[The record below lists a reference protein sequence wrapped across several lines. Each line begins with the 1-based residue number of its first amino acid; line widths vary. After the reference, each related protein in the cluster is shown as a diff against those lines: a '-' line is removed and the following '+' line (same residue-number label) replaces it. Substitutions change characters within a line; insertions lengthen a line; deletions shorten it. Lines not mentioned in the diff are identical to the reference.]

1 MKMREQKTTTPILL
15 LIGAF
20 VLALGFRFIRLG
32 VLPLSNLES
41 EIALQA
47 LAVARGE
54 RVVFGSY
61 MSLVGLT
68 GLDFFL
74 FSSSNFLARFWGASF
89 GAMIVFVPFIFR
101 KQIGHW
107 PAAIASLI
115 LAISPEMVGL
125 SRILGSP
132 VTALVCLLLA
142 GGFYLK
148 RKPIMSGMLLAL
160 GLMSGSAFW
169 LGLIIL
175 GISLWI
181 SSGLFDFF
189 EDFSLSPIQ
198 NKLGFWSRF
207 GVSFLAAILIIGSS
221 FSLASE
227 GLSGVFG
234 GLAVFIGGFG
244 KPFSGTFFLKPLAL
258 VAYTL
263 PAVLLGVWGA
273 VRGLL
278 LRNKLDMFLL
288 VWVLVGLAFV
298 LLYPQATP
306 ADIIW
311 VTLPL
316 WILSAR
322 VIVAA
327 WQAPDSDWL
336 VVAGTAVMMVV
347 ISAFILISLRT
358 LISPTLAQDQRL
370 NYLIAILGG
379 VVLLVAIALLVMYGW
394 SQSVALPGV
403 MIGFAVVIV
412 VGMIALSVNTTGLGP
427 ERTHELWF
435 PDDENLTTRWLTME
449 MDRVIDWNESGGS
462 PVDVAVSNF
471 EPAGLVWALRDHDP
485 VSFVPYLAPSTQ
497 PGIVITDEL
506 SDPQISNSYRGQD
519 LVWSTR
525 VSWEGL
531 SAYDYLMWLITRAMP
546 KEERQIILWV
556 RTDLMPDAQF
566 AP

>member
-1 MKMREQKTTTPILL
+1 MREQNPKIPILL

-20 VLALGFRFIRLG
+20 VFALGFRFIRLG

-47 LAVARGE
+47 LAVGRGE
-54 RVVFGSY
+54 RVVFGPF
-61 MSLVGLT
+61 MSIVGLT

-74 FSSSNFLARFWGASF
+74 FSSSNFLARFWGALF
-89 GAMIVFVPFIFR
+89 GTLIVFVPFIFR
-101 KQIGHW
+101 KQIGLW
-107 PAAIASLI
+107 PAVVASLI
-115 LAISPEMVGL
+115 LAISPDMVGL

-142 GGFYLK
+142 VGFYLK
-148 RKPIMSGMLLAL
+148 RKPILSGMLLAL

-169 LGLIIL
+169 MGLIIL

-189 EDFSLSPIQ
+189 ETYSLAPIN
-198 NKLGFWSRF
+198 NKRRYWTRF
-207 GVSFLAAILIIGSS
+207 GGSFLAAILIIGSS
-221 FSLASE
+221 FSLAPE

-234 GLAVFIGGFG
+234 GLAAFIGGFG
-244 KPFSGTFFLKPLAL
+244 KPFSAPLFLKSLAL

-273 VRGLL
+273 VRGVL

-306 ADIIW
+306 ADIVW

-316 WILSAR
+316 WILSSR
-322 VIVAA
+322 VIVAV

-358 LISPTLAQDQRL
+358 LISPTLPQDQRL

-403 MIGFAVVIV
+403 MIGFGVVIV
-412 VGMIALSVNTTGLGP
+412 AGMIALSVNTTGLGP

-435 PDDENLTTRWLTME
+435 PDDENLTTRWLTIE

-471 EPAGLVWALRDHDP
+471 EPAGLVWALRDHNP

-531 SAYDYLMWLITRAMP
+531 SAYDYLMWLITRDVP
-546 KEERQIILWV
+546 TEEREIILWV